1 MVLLLDP
8 NRPAACPL
16 DAGKQLR
23 LGCQPAAA
31 VMTHPGQ
38 DVAQRPGPPS
48 GVRLIDHL
56 HLAAAVALDVQEPR
70 GERGERLVAGLG
82 TGRERLV
89 AVAPPVPRGR
99 DLGGHDRLRGRASP
113 RLHGGRGLAGMSRRA
128 TPMKSRSS
136 VSRRSPRRGLS
147 RDVTTKSVRSL
158 PQFEQRNRSCVSGTS
173 PRPAS
178 TRRCSSASA

>member
-31 VMTHPGQ
+31 VMAHPGQ

-56 HLAAAVALDVQEPR
+56 HLAAAVALDAQEPR
-70 GERGERLVAGLG
+70 RERGERLA
-82 TGRERLV
+82 
-89 AVAPPVPRGR
+89 
-99 DLGGHDRLRGRASP
+99 RASAP
-113 RLHGGRGLAGMSRRA
+113 VGSG
-128 TPMKSRSS
+128 
-136 VSRRSPRRGLS
+136 
-147 RDVTTKSVRSL
+147 SL
-158 PQFEQRNRSCVSGTS
+158 P
-173 PRPAS
+173 
-178 TRRCSSASA
+178 